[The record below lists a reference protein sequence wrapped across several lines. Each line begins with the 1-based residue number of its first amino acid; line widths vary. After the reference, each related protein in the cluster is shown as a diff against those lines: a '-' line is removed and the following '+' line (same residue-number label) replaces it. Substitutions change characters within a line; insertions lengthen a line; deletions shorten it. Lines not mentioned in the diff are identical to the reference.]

1 MNKFFRYFSLFI
13 VALYFILGVFILV
26 APMFDYLSTEIKV
39 IFASFLFLYGGFR
52 FIRIIF
58 RNRGRNQEDTD

>member
-1 MNKFFRYFSLFI
+1 MNKFFRYFSFFI
-13 VALYFILGVFILV
+13 VALYFILGIFILV

-52 FIRIIF
+52 FTRIIF
-58 RNRGRNQEDTD
+58 RNKRKYEEDTD